1 MRPDKAPAP
10 GSLPQ
15 TRTELQAWVRERLRL
30 AGALETALLAAIE
43 AVFTRHERLWQEAKQ
58 EAIQALSAGFADKMT
73 KVKHELSAR
82 DATVSS
88 ISRYFEQLVADLT
101 DKTHR
106 DPKTKLMNF
115 GRFTE
120 QLESFLALEQRGR
133 WCAIGLVD
141 ITGFKW
147 YNDALGH
154 AIGDRIIERVAHLL
168 REQVRSD
175 DLIAQER
182 LDAHSQDLH
191 ARFGGDEFCFLIPDL
206 AEYHQAYA
214 IAERFRE
221 AVERYDWTIEDRR
234 LAAQP
239 VRVDVGVVCLRLG
252 RVAERRFIARRL
264 ASALITQADKLMYEA
279 KGERASHIYIV
290 RVKVE
295 NGELT
300 RINDDEPAAASPPN
314 TTTASETPSA
324 TTAPSETPS
333 ASVDV
338 RPR

>member
-1 MRPDKAPAP
+1 MPFVEVGSHLTHMSERSAARPDNLPT
-10 GSLPQ
+10 STTLPQ
-15 TRTELQAWVRERLRL
+15 TRNELQNWIRDNL
-30 AGALETALLAAIE
+30 ALHAALETALLAAID
-43 AVFTRHERLWQEAKQ
+43 AVFTRHERLWQESKH
-58 EAIQALSAGFADKMT
+58 EAIQALSAGFADKMS
-73 KVKHELSAR
+73 KVQHELSAR

-88 ISRYFEQLVADLT
+88 ISRYLEQLVADLT
-101 DKTHR
+101 DKSNR

-115 GRFTE
+115 RRFTE

-141 ITGFKW
+141 ITAFKW

-154 AIGDRIIERVAHLL
+154 AVGDRIIERVAHLL

-182 LDAHSQDLH
+182 LDAGSQDLH

-221 AVERYDWTIEDRR
+221 AVERYDWPLEDRR

-239 VRVDVGVVCLRLG
+239 VRVDVGVVCLQLG

-264 ASALITQADKLMYEA
+264 ASALISQADKLMYEA
-279 KGERASHIYIV
+279 KGERASHIYLVRARVDNGEIV
-290 RVKVE
+290 R
-295 NGELT
+295 
-300 RINDDEPAAASPPN
+300 ISDDDAPP
-314 TTTASETPSA
+314 
-324 TTAPSETPS
+324 
-333 ASVDV
+333 
-338 RPR
+338 